1 MPKFKTDLRILRADR
16 PIRGIP
22 LLQPTHGPE
31 CVLAAGIARQAGS
44 GATSP
49 YALSGRFSLIGTV
62 PWAGLSIPCSIR
74 GPPSLPPYGE
84 PGARLGRGY
93 YPPLQEVGAQ
103 FFAALG
109 A

>member
-22 LLQPTHGPE
+22 LFQPTHGPE
-31 CVLAAGIARQAGS
+31 RVLAAGIARQAGS

-49 YALSGRFSLIGTV
+49 YALSGRFSRIGTV
-62 PWAGLSIPCSIR
+62 SRTSR
-74 GPPSLPPYGE
+74 SVPSPHSRASTALVYSK
-84 PGARLGRGY
+84 PGVRLGRGY
-93 YPPLQEVGAQ
+93 YPPLQEVGPQ
-103 FFAALG
+103 FLAALG